1 MASNSRLV
9 TTAYIL
15 EIIWNEVKI
24 MNGTNMWTLFWFTLL
39 LVIIAFVLFENE
51 MHSHIICK
59 LINMTGLF
67 WSCSFVLGVIYIH

>member
-1 MASNSRLV
+1 MASNSCLV

-15 EIIWNEVKI
+15 EIIWNEIKI
-24 MNGTNMWTLFWFTLL
+24 MNGINMWTLFWFTLL

-59 LINMTGLF
+59 LFNPTGLF